1 MFSNWKKKRSNDIEY
16 NITFPT
22 VQSFTAQSTNEQ
34 EPVVFLLGWVGCQ
47 DKILS
52 KYSKI
57 YEEDGCITIRY
68 THPATDHILQDS
80 SDSQLLQ
87 DAAEKLF
94 QLLNDYDLKQHPI
107 LVHCFSNG
115 GYWVYRY
122 LADIFYVS
130 DINMVGLIADS
141 CPGKPTLKGGFKTI
155 MASSSSLL
163 YSVLGVLVFACVHIY
178 FGLRRKLGLCKNK
191 PVYEYMQG
199 NFYHSWPHLFLY
211 SSGDTITPHHDVTDM
226 WKSRKLNGSVTVRKH
241 DFVTSQHVSHMIEH
255 KEDYVRKC
263 LQFLNNCIRVFDAD
277 AVHSDHCGDD
287 KRSLILS

>member
-1 MFSNWKKKRSNDIEY
+1 MFSNWRKKVSNDIEY

-22 VQSFTAQSTNEQ
+22 VQSQSTNEQ

-68 THPATDHILQDS
+68 THPAKDHISQDS

-130 DINMVGLIADS
+130 DVNMVGLIADS
-141 CPGKPTLKGGFKTI
+141 CPGRPTLRGGFRTI
-155 MASSSSLL
+155 WASSH
-163 YSVLGVLVFACVHIY
+163 GVNMFLVIVGMFLFACMHLY
-178 FGLRRKLGLCKNK
+178 FLMRRKFGLCKNK
-191 PVYEYMQG
+191 PIYEYMQG
-199 NFYHSWPHLFLY
+199 NYYHSWPHLFLY
-211 SSGDTITPHHDVTDM
+211 SSGDSITPSTDIVDM
-226 WKSRKLNGSVTVRKH
+226 WKARKLNGSVTVKKH
-241 DFVTSQHVSHMIEH
+241 DFVTSQHVSHMVKHPDE
-255 KEDYVRKC
+255 YRRKC
-263 LQFLNNCIRVFDAD
+263 LHFLNNCIRIFDVD

-287 KRSLILS
+287 RRSLIIS